1 MTLDTVICSYRENP
15 YSPRR
20 ATEIQRGAGP
30 KRRQFPRGW
39 GGGGYLSS
47 LFFFPRAPS
56 KIDEQAISYFT
67 VNQCFKSKIIVLIHK

>member
-1 MTLDTVICSYRENP
+1 MYLKIRKWIFLCQQMTLDTVICSYRENP

-20 ATEIQRGAGP
+20 AIS
-30 KRRQFPRGW
+30 K
-39 GGGGYLSS
+39 GGGGGGLSS
-47 LFFFPRAPS
+47 LFFSRAPS

>member
-39 GGGGYLSS
+39 GGGGLPLKS
-47 LFFFPRAPS
+47 FFFPRAPS

>member
-30 KRRQFPRGW
+30 KRRQFPRG
-39 GGGGYLSS
+39 GGGGSS
-47 LFFFPRAPS
+47 EVFFFSRAPS

>member
-30 KRRQFPRGW
+30 KKRQFPRGW
-39 GGGGYLSS
+39 GGGGGLPLKS
-47 LFFFPRAPS
+47 FFFPGLQVRLMS
-56 KIDEQAISYFT
+56 KLSVILLLIS
-67 VNQCFKSKIIVLIHK
+67 VSNQKLLF

>member
-30 KRRQFPRGW
+30 KRRQFPRG
-39 GGGGYLSS
+39 GGGPLKS
-47 LFFFPRAPS
+47 FFFPGLQVRLMS
-56 KIDEQAISYFT
+56 KLSVILLLISVSNKKLLF
-67 VNQCFKSKIIVLIHK
+67 

>member
-30 KRRQFPRGW
+30 KRRQFPRG
-39 GGGGYLSS
+39 GGGSS
-47 LFFFPRAPS
+47 EVFFFSRAPS

-67 VNQCFKSKIIVLIHK
+67 VNQCFKSKIILIHK